1 MYWVIEQIEIL
12 VYSWLMSSSD
22 LAIIIVS
29 HNTRDMLRACL
40 CSVKEA
46 MTRLSGNAQVWVVD
60 NASSDG
66 SPEMVR
72 TEFPRTCVL
81 AQASNLGFAA
91 GNNVALRKL
100 GFATAG
106 QQGPDYVLFLNPDTE
121 LLGEALDQMV
131 EVLRTTADAGVAGAS
146 LVYPDGSFQDS
157 AFHFPTL
164 WQIWFDFVPWP
175 SRLLDTSL
183 NGRYSRS
190 VYGAGRPFV
199 IDHPLGAALMAR
211 AQVIRQIGLMDEGFF
226 MYAEEIDW
234 CMRVKQAGWEVYC
247 VPAAQIVH
255 HSGGSTRQFRDEM
268 FIALW
273 RSRFRLFEKHY
284 GMFFNY
290 AARLL
295 VQLGL
300 EVESRR
306 ARQTEHGEALE
317 KRLSAYREVQKLASR
332 GGSNLDSG

>member
-1 MYWVIEQIEIL
+1 
-12 VYSWLMSSSD
+12 MSTSD

-29 HNTRDMLRACL
+29 HNTHDMLRACL
-40 CSVKEA
+40 CSVNEA
-46 MTRLSGNAQVWVVD
+46 MTRFSGSGQVWVVD

-72 TEFPRTCVL
+72 TEFPRTRVL
-81 AQASNLGFAA
+81 AQARNLGFAA
-91 GNNVALRKL
+91 GNNVALREL
-100 GFATAG
+100 GFGAVAFH
-106 QQGPDYVLFLNPDTE
+106 QPDYVLFLNPDTE
-121 LLGEALDQMV
+121 VLGDALDQMV
-131 EVLRTTADAGVAGAS
+131 EVLRTAEDAGVAGAS
-146 LVYPDGSFQDS
+146 LVYPDDSFQHS

-175 SRLLDTSL
+175 SRLLDSPL

-190 VYGAGRPFV
+190 LYSAGRPFV

-234 CMRVKQAGWEVYC
+234 CMRVKKAGWEVYC
-247 VPAAQIVH
+247 VPAARIVH

-284 GMFFNY
+284 GSFYNY
-290 AARLL
+290 TARLL

-306 ARQTEHGEALE
+306 ARQSESGEALE
-317 KRLSAYREVQKLASR
+317 KRLSAYREVGKMASC
-332 GGSNLDSG
+332 GGSHLDSA